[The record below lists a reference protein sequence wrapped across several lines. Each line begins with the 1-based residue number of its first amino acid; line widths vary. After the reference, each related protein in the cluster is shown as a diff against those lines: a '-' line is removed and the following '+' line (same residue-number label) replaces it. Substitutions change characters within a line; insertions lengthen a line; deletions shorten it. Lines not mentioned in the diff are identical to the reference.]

1 LKNKKVDFLVVGGGP
16 AGLSATLEAGK
27 RGLRVLLV
35 DEGIQLGGQLVKQ
48 THKFFGHEGTYASVR
63 GFEIAKILVKEL
75 KKYKNIEARTMTSV
89 IGIYE
94 DGVLA
99 WDRKENEVF
108 RIEPE
113 YTLIAAGASEK
124 YVTFENNDLPG
135 IYGAGAVQTL
145 MNQFGVLPGENFLI
159 IGSGNIGLIV
169 AYQLIQA
176 GASVKAIV
184 EIADKVGGY
193 VVHLNKI
200 RRLGVPVLLK
210 HTIVRALGD
219 NRVEG
224 AVIAEVDESYNI
236 IPGTEKELVVDTI
249 CLAVGLAP
257 SIELAA
263 MAGAEVIYIPE
274 LGGYIVK
281 RDEFMRTS
289 VPNLFV
295 AGDVSGIE
303 EATTAMLEGKIV
315 GLMVSSEK
323 KNVNL
328 SGEIKALLRELEDFR
343 RGPVSE
349 RVRRGLSKMGIKT
362 VSGGFRT
369 EVQRSKGPVGKLR
382 AVIECPQPIPCN
394 PCETVCVFGAIST
407 GGNINGIPWVDYDKC
422 TGCGLC
428 ALKCPGLAIF
438 MVKEEVEKKEAI
450 VGIPYELLPVP
461 EEGEKVLGTD
471 RDGKPVCEAVV
482 EKVVK
487 SKDKTHLVYLRVP
500 LKYMD
505 AVRGFMVSP
514 REKYEFVCR
523 CEEVTVQDIEK
534 AIDEGYTDYEELRR
548 YLRIGMG
555 PCGGRTCRLLTLMI
569 LAKKTGKKMEELS
582 PGTFRPPT
590 IPVPFNAFLEGDKN

>member
-1 LKNKKVDFLVVGGGP
+1 MKNKKVDFLVVGGGP

-113 YTLIAAGASEK
+113 YTLIATGASEK

-224 AVIAEVDESYNI
+224 AVIAEV
-236 IPGTEKELVVDTI
+236 
-249 CLAVGLAP
+249 
-257 SIELAA
+257 
-263 MAGAEVIYIPE
+263 
-274 LGGYIVK
+274 
-281 RDEFMRTS
+281 
-289 VPNLFV
+289 
-295 AGDVSGIE
+295 
-303 EATTAMLEGKIV
+303 
-315 GLMVSSEK
+315 
-323 KNVNL
+323 
-328 SGEIKALLRELEDFR
+328 
-343 RGPVSE
+343 
-349 RVRRGLSKMGIKT
+349 
-362 VSGGFRT
+362 
-369 EVQRSKGPVGKLR
+369 
-382 AVIECPQPIPCN
+382 
-394 PCETVCVFGAIST
+394 
-407 GGNINGIPWVDYDKC
+407 
-422 TGCGLC
+422 
-428 ALKCPGLAIF
+428 
-438 MVKEEVEKKEAI
+438 
-450 VGIPYELLPVP
+450 
-461 EEGEKVLGTD
+461 
-471 RDGKPVCEAVV
+471 
-482 EKVVK
+482 
-487 SKDKTHLVYLRVP
+487 
-500 LKYMD
+500 
-505 AVRGFMVSP
+505 
-514 REKYEFVCR
+514 
-523 CEEVTVQDIEK
+523 
-534 AIDEGYTDYEELRR
+534 
-548 YLRIGMG
+548 
-555 PCGGRTCRLLTLMI
+555 
-569 LAKKTGKKMEELS
+569 
-582 PGTFRPPT
+582 
-590 IPVPFNAFLEGDKN
+590 